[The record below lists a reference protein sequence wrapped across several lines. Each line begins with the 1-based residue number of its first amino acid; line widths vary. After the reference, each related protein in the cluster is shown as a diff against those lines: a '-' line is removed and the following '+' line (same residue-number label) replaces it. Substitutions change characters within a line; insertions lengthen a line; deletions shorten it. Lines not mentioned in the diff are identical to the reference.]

1 MKVLSVPIDRIE
13 IVADRDHRGE
23 GVDLKDLLESIPTIG
38 MLHPLLVLPERNGK
52 YELLAGHRRLRA
64 ARQLGCTEV
73 RVQVITLDEL
83 RTELATIHENVARKN
98 LPPTEEGRQ
107 LARAKA
113 IYEELHPET
122 RHGGKRQR
130 SSSGHSGNLKKAK
143 GFVKATAEATGRSAR
158 AISREIKVAEAGATV
173 LQAAVDAG
181 KVKIAQAERIAG
193 LPPEQQ
199 GAEVAKII
207 AQNAQTKS
215 DEKPL
220 KQVVVAR
227 VIDQTAQGK
236 GDEKL
241 TVKATI
247 TDLNT
252 RTMRDEQPTPTSAS
266 SVIPPVAQSP
276 VALGELLLTAAV
288 QFHASIKGDVI
299 SEPERVLEL
308 VQRVRDILS
317 QVTMAVREKC
327 PLKSATSA

>member
-1 MKVLSVPIDRIE
+1 MTTTNLNPESPIPLISPDGAGAPIKVLSVPIDRIE
-13 IVADRDHRGE
+13 IVPDRDHRGVD
-23 GVDLKDLLESIPTIG
+23 VDLKDLLESIPTIG

-98 LPPTEEGRQ
+98 LPEEGRQ

-122 RHGGKRQR
+122 RHGDKRQR
-130 SSSGHSGNLKKAK
+130 GSSGHSGNLKKAK
-143 GFVKATAEATGRSAR
+143 GFVKGTAEATGRSAR

-181 KVKIAQAERIAG
+181 EVKIAQAERIAG

-220 KQVVVAR
+220 NQVVVAG

-236 GDEKL
+236 GDQKL

-247 TDLNT
+247 TD
-252 RTMRDEQPTPTSAS
+252 R
-266 SVIPPVAQSP
+266 
-276 VALGELLLTAAV
+276 
-288 QFHASIKGDVI
+288 
-299 SEPERVLEL
+299 SEER
-308 VQRVRDILS
+308 RVGKECR
-317 QVTMAVREKC
+317 
-327 PLKSATSA
+327 

>member
-1 MKVLSVPIDRIE
+1 MDAGYSCLSRSTTGKARSSGYCSCMTTHPTSESPVTPSTLTQPAASMSVIPVPIDRIE
-13 IVADRDHRGE
+13 IVPDRDHRGE
-23 GVDLKDLLESIPTIG
+23 DVDLDDLVQSMRAIG
-38 MLHPLLVLPERNGK
+38 LLHPLLVLPPTDGGT

-64 ARQLGCTEV
+64 ARQLGCTEA

-83 RTELATIHENVARKN
+83 RTELATIHDNLARKN

-113 IYEELHPET
+113 IYEELHPAT
-122 RHGGKRQR
+122 RHGGKRQKG
-130 SSSGHSGNLKKAK
+130 SSGHSGNLKKAK

-158 AISREIKVAEAGATV
+158 ASSRAIKVVEAGATV

-199 GAEVAKII
+199 GAEVAKVI
-207 AQNAQTKS
+207 AQNAQTNS
-215 DEKPL
+215 NEKPL
-220 KQVVVAR
+220 K
-227 VIDQTAQGK
+227 
-236 GDEKL
+236 
-241 TVKATI
+241 
-247 TDLNT
+247 
-252 RTMRDEQPTPTSAS
+252 
-266 SVIPPVAQSP
+266 
-276 VALGELLLTAAV
+276 
-288 QFHASIKGDVI
+288 I